1 MRFMSRRK
9 LKIMSVIMIF
19 IFADLFVLKEI
30 VGVNYNDYTI
40 RFISIVSSLELIST
54 FIMWK
59 KLTGEYISP
68 FLIVYFVA
76 VMFGIGQCFCWALG
90 INMGEMDLLQYIPRI
105 NKLYI
110 GESLQYSLVGLLFF
124 FVGSVWTY
132 NENAVRIK
140 HSDMC
145 DDNIGLET
153 IRAVSTILLIV
164 SIPCVFI
171 NYMRII
177 PTVLAK
183 GYLGYYT
190 SVSEYSQMGQFI
202 PLIASWFPIALLMK
216 YAIHVSSNKVYAKI
230 DTVALIIYIA
240 IVLFIGGRSGAVLVI
255 LAFMLTKQYFGT
267 PITKKDIV
275 PVGIAAYFS
284 MGLLSAIA
292 STRTQT
298 NRSLVSVFSAFSMT
312 SVIGSLIGELG
323 WSMSSLAWTMQ
334 LIGTSGKF
342 RLGETYL
349 YALTAVIP
357 NLGFWETHPALK
369 ANLGDW
375 MQQELGR
382 SSGLGYT
389 FIAESFANF
398 SWYGLLVLLIWGM
411 IIGKILNSVTF
422 ESAKKDYKKTFVVIM
437 LISTILKAFVR
448 SSFSA
453 VMRQLFFTVLL
464 IYFMML
470 IVENYLKKKERN

>member
-9 LKIMSVIMIF
+9 LKIMSVIVIF
-19 IFADLFVLKEI
+19 IFIDLLIKEI
-30 VGVNYNDYTI
+30 VGVNYNDDTI
-40 RFISIVSSLELIST
+40 RFVSIVSSFELIST

-59 KLTGEYISP
+59 KLTGECISP
-68 FLIVYFVA
+68 FSIVYFVA
-76 VMFGIGQCFCWALG
+76 VMFGVGQCFCWAFG
-90 INMGEMDLLQYIPRI
+90 VDMGELDLLQYIPRI

-110 GESLQYSLVGLLFF
+110 GESLQYSLVGLLLF

-132 NENAVRIK
+132 KENAVRIK
-140 HSDMC
+140 HYDMC
-145 DDNIGLET
+145 DDIMGLKTIG
-153 IRAVSTILLIV
+153 AVSTILLIV
-164 SIPCVFI
+164 SMPCVFI
-171 NYMRII
+171 NYIRII
-177 PTVLAK
+177 PTVLTT

-202 PLIASWFPIALLMK
+202 PLLASWFPIALLMK
-216 YAIHVSSNKVYAKI
+216 YAIHVSSNKMYAKI
-230 DTVALIIYIA
+230 DTIALIIYIA
-240 IVLFIGGRSGAVLVI
+240 TILFIGGRSGAVIVI
-255 LAFMLTKQYFGT
+255 LAFLLTKQYFGK

-275 PVGIAAYFS
+275 PVGIAGYFG
-284 MGLLSAIA
+284 MGILSAIA
-292 STRTQT
+292 STRTQI
-298 NRSLVSVFSAFSMT
+298 NRSLISVFSAFSMS

-334 LIGTSGKF
+334 LIDANGKF

-357 NLGFWETHPALK
+357 NLGFWKTHPALK

-398 SWYGLLVLLIWGM
+398 SWCGLLVLLIWGM
-411 IIGKILNSVTF
+411 IIGKILNSVTL
-422 ESAKKDYKKTFVVIM
+422 ESATKDYKKAFVVIM
-437 LISTILKAFVR
+437 LISTVSKAFVR

-470 IVENYLKKKERN
+470 MMENYLKRKEEK

>member
-9 LKIMSVIMIF
+9 LKMMFVIMIF
-19 IFADLFVLKEI
+19 IFVDLFVLKEI
-30 VGVNYNDYTI
+30 VGVNYNDDTI
-40 RFISIVSSLELIST
+40 RLISIVASMELIST

-68 FLIVYFVA
+68 FSIVYFVA

-110 GESLQYSLVGLLFF
+110 GESLQYSLVGLLLFF
-124 FVGSVWTY
+124 LGSVWTY
-132 NENAVRIK
+132 KVNAIRIK
-140 HSDMC
+140 HFDMC
-145 DDNIGLET
+145 DNIGLKT

-216 YAIHVSSNKVYAKI
+216 YAIHVSSNKVYARI
-230 DTVALIIYIA
+230 DKVALVIYIA

-267 PITKKDIV
+267 PIKKKDIV
-275 PVGIAAYFS
+275 PIGIAGYFS
-284 MGLLSAIA
+284 MGILSAIA

-312 SVIGSLIGELG
+312 SVLGSLVGELG

-357 NLGFWETHPALK
+357 NLGFWKTHPALK

-375 MQQELGR
+375 MQQALGR

-398 SWYGLLVLLIWGM
+398 SWYGLLVLLVWGM

-422 ESAKKDYKKTFVVIM
+422 ESAKKNYKKTFVVIM
-437 LISTILKAFVR
+437 LNSTVLKAFVR

-453 VMRQLFFTVLL
+453 VMRQLIFTVLF

-470 IVENYLKKKERN
+470 IVENYLIKKERN

>member
-1 MRFMSRRK
+1 MRFMSRK
-9 LKIMSVIMIF
+9 KFKIMSVIMVYIF
-19 IFADLFVLKEI
+19 IDLFILKEMI
-30 VGVNYNDYTI
+30 AINYDDNTI
-40 RFISIVSSLELIST
+40 RFISIVSSFELIST

-68 FLIVYFVA
+68 FFIVYFVA

-90 INMGEMDLLQYIPRI
+90 INMGEIDLLQYIPRI
-105 NKLYI
+105 DKLYI
-110 GESLQYSLVGLLFF
+110 GEALQYSLVGLLLF

-132 NENAVRIK
+132 NENVARIR
-140 HSDMC
+140 HYEMY
-145 DDNIGLET
+145 DDIIGLKT
-153 IRAVSTILLIV
+153 IKVVSTILLIV
-164 SIPCVFI
+164 SFPCMFI
-171 NYMRII
+171 NYIRII
-177 PTVLAK
+177 PAVIAN
-183 GYLGYYT
+183 GYLGYYS

-230 DTVALIIYIA
+230 DTVVLIIYIA

-255 LAFMLTKQYFGT
+255 LAFLLTKQYFGT
-267 PITKKDIV
+267 PITKKDII
-275 PVGIAAYFS
+275 PVGIAGYFS
-284 MGLLSAIA
+284 MGILSAIA
-292 STRTQT
+292 RTRTQT
-298 NRSLVSVFSAFSMT
+298 NRTLGSFFSSLSMT
-312 SVIGSLIGELG
+312 SIVGSLIGELG

-334 LIGTSGKF
+334 LIGTNGEF
-342 RLGETYL
+342 RLGESYL
-349 YALTAVIP
+349 YALSAVIP
-357 NLGFWETHPALK
+357 NLGFWKTHPALK

-389 FIAESFANF
+389 FIAETFANF
-398 SWYGLLVLLIWGM
+398 SWFGLLAMFIWGM
-411 IIGKILNSVTF
+411 IIGKILNSVTY
-422 ESAKKDYKKTFVVIM
+422 ESAKKDYKRAFLVIM
-437 LISTILKAFVR
+437 LISTVLKAFVR